1 MDERTQAPRTP
12 GGEPG
17 TTAGVEWANRERLP
31 VVEPSPGVRLR
42 LVAGEQ
48 AMVSWVDLAPHAVLP
63 LHSHMNEQI
72 GLMIAGTMTI
82 EIGGE
87 ARQVSAGDAYV
98 IPPHVPHRVETGDEP
113 CLVIET
119 FAPPRADYVAMART
133 KEGGRREA

>member
-1 MDERTQAPRTP
+1 MADRTDALRTP

-17 TTAGVEWANRERLP
+17 TAAGVEWANRERLP

-42 LVAGEQ
+42 LVAGER
-48 AMVSWVDLAPHAVLP
+48 AMVSWVDLAPRSSLP

-72 GLMIAGTMTI
+72 GVMVEGTMTI

-87 ARQVSAGDAYV
+87 ARQVGAGDAYV
-98 IPPHVPHRVETGDEP
+98 IPPNVRHRVETGDAP

-119 FAPPRADYVAMART
+119 FAPPRADYVETARRT
-133 KEGGRREA
+133 EGVEGGR